1 MKKSQRYLLLL
12 VALAAFGYFAYKFRN
27 AITLEGFR
35 WGMVAASLRHSR
47 VSLLLL
53 GVAVIYICFAIRALR
68 WMRFC
73 RWLGPTKFW
82 NVYSA
87 TLMGFSCIF
96 LLGRAGE
103 PIRPV
108 LIARKDSLSMPGMFG
123 VYVLERI
130 SDAVATLVLAGCAL
144 LVLQRGPL
152 SSIAASQV
160 AGGTSGVS
168 IVQIARSTGVL
179 LFVALIA
186 AIAFL
191 VYFRYH
197 GAGWLAKKLHDSK
210 WRHGWR
216 GKVVL
221 LLEGFSE
228 GLQGIR
234 TWEDFSALTGYTA
247 VHWLLVVS
255 VYVIATHAFG
265 GKLAQLSLGEVIL
278 VVAFTLVGSA
288 VQLPG
293 VGGGAQLAT
302 FLVLTLALGVEKEP
316 AAVFAIVIW
325 LVGFASCCI
334 VGLPLLFR
342 EGWSMGELRRMA
354 QAEERAGEAEL
365 LAEAEN
371 ATESST
377 ASPSGEL
384 PR

>member
-12 VALAAFGYFAYKFRN
+12 VALAAFGYFADKFRN

-47 VSLLLL
+47 VSFLLL
-53 GVAVIYICFAIRALR
+53 GIAGIYVCFAIRARR

-82 NVYSA
+82 SVYSA
-87 TLMGFSCIF
+87 TLMGFSCVF

-130 SDAVATLVLAGCAL
+130 SDAAATLVLAGCAL
-144 LVLQRGPL
+144 LLLQHGSL
-152 SSIAASQV
+152 
-160 AGGTSGVS
+160 AGQSGDGAPGVS
-168 IVQIARSTGVL
+168 IVDIARSTGAL
-179 LFVALIA
+179 LLAGLVAV
-186 AIAFL
+186 IAFL

-197 GAGWLAKKLHDSK
+197 GAGWLAKKLRDAK

-221 LLEGFSE
+221 LLEGFIE

-234 TWEDFSALTGYTA
+234 TWEDLGALTGYTA
-247 VHWLLVVS
+247 MHWLLVVV
-255 VYVIATHAFG
+255 VYELVTHAFPG
-265 GKLAQLSLGEVIL
+265 RLAQLSLGAVVL
-278 VVAFTLVGSA
+278 VLAFTLVGSA

-302 FLVLTLALGVEKEP
+302 FLVLTLVLGVEKEP
-316 AAVFAIVIW
+316 AATAAIVLW

-334 VGLPLLFR
+334 AGLPLLFR

-354 QAEERAGEAEL
+354 QAEEQAGEAEL
-365 LAEAEN
+365 LAEAEHV
-371 ATESST
+371 ADSQT
-377 ASPSGEL
+377 AAKEL

>member
-47 VSLLLL
+47 VSFLLL
-53 GVAVIYICFAIRALR
+53 GIAGIYVCFAIRARR

-82 NVYSA
+82 SVYSA
-87 TLMGFSCIF
+87 TLMGFSCVF

-130 SDAVATLVLAGCAL
+130 SDAAATLVLAGCAL
-144 LVLQRGPL
+144 LLLQHGSL
-152 SSIAASQV
+152 
-160 AGGTSGVS
+160 AGQSGDGAPGVS
-168 IVQIARSTGVL
+168 IVDIARSTGAL
-179 LFVALIA
+179 LLAGLVAV
-186 AIAFL
+186 IAFL

-197 GAGWLAKKLHDSK
+197 GAGWLAKKLRDAK

-221 LLEGFSE
+221 LLEGFIE

-234 TWEDFSALTGYTA
+234 TWEDLGALTGYTA
-247 VHWLLVVS
+247 MHWLLVVV
-255 VYVIATHAFG
+255 VYELVTHAFPG
-265 GKLAQLSLGEVIL
+265 RLAQLSLGAVVL
-278 VVAFTLVGSA
+278 VLAFTLVGSA

-302 FLVLTLALGVEKEP
+302 FLVLTLVLGVEKEP
-316 AAVFAIVIW
+316 AATAAIVLW

-334 VGLPLLFR
+334 AGLPLLFR

-354 QAEERAGEAEL
+354 QAEEQAGEAEL
-365 LAEAEN
+365 LAEAEHV
-371 ATESST
+371 ADSQT
-377 ASPSGEL
+377 AAKEL

>member
-1 MKKSQRYLLLL
+1 MKKSRRYFLLL
-12 VALAAFGYFAYKFRN
+12 VALAAVGYFAYKFRN

-47 VSLLLL
+47 VSFLLL
-53 GVAVIYICFAIRALR
+53 GIAGIYACFAIRALR

-82 NVYSA
+82 NVYST
-87 TLMGFSCIF
+87 TLMGFTCVF

-130 SDAVATLVLAGCAL
+130 SDAAATLVLAGCAL
-144 LVLQRGPL
+144 LMLQHGSLAGLAGRSVDGP
-152 SSIAASQV
+152 
-160 AGGTSGVS
+160 GGVS
-168 IVQIARSTGVL
+168 IVSVARSTGAL
-179 LFVALIA
+179 LLVGLLVV
-186 AIAFL
+186 IAFL

-197 GAGWLAKKLHDSK
+197 GAGWLGRKLHDAK

-221 LLEGFSE
+221 LLEGFIE

-234 TWEDFSALTGYTA
+234 TWEDLGALTGYTA
-247 VHWLLVVS
+247 LHWALVAV
-255 VYVIATHAFG
+255 VYELVTHAFPG
-265 GKLAQLSLGEVIL
+265 RLAQLSFGAVIL
-278 VVAFTLVGSA
+278 VLAFTLVGSA

-302 FLVLTLALGVEKEP
+302 FLVLTLVLGVEKEP
-316 AAVFAIVIW
+316 AATAAIILW
-325 LVGFASCCI
+325 LVAFASCCI
-334 VGLPLLFR
+334 AGLPLLFR

-354 QAEERAGEAEL
+354 QAEEQAGEAEL
-365 LAEAEN
+365 LAEAEH
-371 ATESST
+371 ATDSQ
-377 ASPSGEL
+377 AAAKEL

>member
-1 MKKSQRYLLLL
+1 MKKSRRYLLLL

-47 VSLLLL
+47 VSFLLL
-53 GVAVIYICFAIRALR
+53 GIIIIYVCFAVRALR

-73 RWLGPTKFW
+73 RWLGPSKFW
-82 NVYSA
+82 NVYNA
-87 TLMGFSCIF
+87 TLMGFACIF

-144 LVLQRGPL
+144 LVLQHGSLAGLAGR
-152 SSIAASQV
+152 SVDAA
-160 AGGTSGVS
+160 GGVS
-168 IVQIARSTGVL
+168 IVEIARSTGVL
-179 LFVALIA
+179 LLVALVAVIG
-186 AIAFL
+186 FL

-197 GAGWLAKKLHDSK
+197 GAGWLARKLHDAK
-210 WRHGWR
+210 WKHGWR
-216 GKVVL
+216 GRVVL
-221 LLEGFSE
+221 LLEGFIE

-234 TWEDFSALTGYTA
+234 TWEDLGALAGYTA
-247 VHWLLVVS
+247 LHWVLVAV
-255 VYVIATHAFG
+255 VYELVTHAFG
-265 GKLAQLSLGEVIL
+265 GRLAQLSLGAVIL
-278 VVAFTLVGSA
+278 VLAFTLVGSA

-302 FLVLTLALGVEKEP
+302 FLVLTLVLGVEKEP
-316 AAVFAIVIW
+316 AATAAIVLW
-325 LVGFASCCI
+325 LVAFASSCI
-334 VGLPLLFR
+334 AGLPLLFR

-354 QAEERAGEAEL
+354 QAEEQAGEAEL
-365 LAEAEN
+365 LAEAEH
-371 ATESST
+371 ATESQG
-377 ASPSGEL
+377 AAKESPQ
-384 PR
+384 

>member
-1 MKKSQRYLLLL
+1 MKKSRRYLLLL
-12 VALAAFGYFAYKFRN
+12 VALTAFGYFAYKFRN

-47 VSLLLL
+47 ISFLLL
-53 GVAVIYICFAIRALR
+53 GIAVIYVCFAIRALR

-82 NVYSA
+82 SVYSA
-87 TLMGFSCIF
+87 TLMGFTCLF

-123 VYVLERI
+123 VFVLERI
-130 SDAVATLVLAGCAL
+130 SDAAAALVLAGCAL
-144 LVLQRGPL
+144 LMLQHGPL
-152 SSIAASQV
+152 SSMATGHSFD
-160 AGGTSGVS
+160 AGGAS
-168 IVQIARSTGVL
+168 IVSIARSTGAALLAVL
-179 LFVALIA
+179 VA

-197 GAGWLAKKLHDSK
+197 GARWLARKLHDAR
-210 WRHGWR
+210 WRRGWR

-221 LLEGFSE
+221 VLEGFIE

-234 TWEDFSALTGYTA
+234 TWGDLGALAGYTA
-247 VHWLLVVS
+247 LHWVLVAV
-255 VYVIATHAFG
+255 VYELVTHAFG
-265 GKLAQLSLGEVIL
+265 GRLAQLSFGAVIL
-278 VVAFTLVGSA
+278 VLAFTLVGSA

-302 FLVLTLALGVEKEP
+302 FLVLTLVLGVEKEP
-316 AAVFAIVIW
+316 AATAAIVLW
-325 LVGFASCCI
+325 LVAFASCCI
-334 VGLPLLFR
+334 AGLPLLLR

-354 QAEERAGEAEL
+354 QAEEQAGEAEL
-365 LAEAEN
+365 LAEAEHVGESQT
-371 ATESST
+371 ATK
-377 ASPSGEL
+377 EL

>member
-1 MKKSQRYLLLL
+1 MKKSRTYLLLL
-12 VALAAFGYFAYKFRN
+12 VTLTAVGYFAYKFRN

-35 WGMVAASLRHSR
+35 WGMVVASLRHSR
-47 VSLLLL
+47 VSFLLL
-53 GVAVIYICFAIRALR
+53 GIAGIYVCFAIRALR

-73 RWLGPTKFW
+73 RWLRPTRFW

-87 TLMGFSCIF
+87 TLMGFTCVF

-103 PIRPV
+103 PVRPV
-108 LIARKDSLSMPGMFG
+108 LIARKDSLSMAGMFG

-144 LVLQRGPL
+144 LMLQHGSL
-152 SSIAASQV
+152 AGLTGHSVEGAAS
-160 AGGTSGVS
+160 AS
-168 IVQIARSTGVL
+168 IVRIARSTGVL
-179 LFVALIA
+179 LLAGLVAV
-186 AIAFL
+186 IAFL

-197 GAGWLAKKLHDSK
+197 GAGWLARKLDDSK

-221 LLEGFSE
+221 LLEGFIE

-234 TWEDFSALTGYTA
+234 TWEDLGALAGYTA
-247 VHWLLVVS
+247 MHWLLVAV
-255 VYVIATHAFG
+255 VYDLVTHAFG
-265 GKLAQLSLGEVIL
+265 GKLAQLSLGTVIL
-278 VVAFTLVGSA
+278 VLAFTLVGSA

-302 FLVLTLALGVEKEP
+302 FLVLTLVLGVEKEP
-316 AAVFAIVIW
+316 AATAAIILW
-325 LVGFASCCI
+325 LVTFASCCI
-334 VGLPLLFR
+334 AGLPLLFR

-354 QAEERAGEAEL
+354 QAEEEAGEAEL
-365 LAEAEN
+365 LAEAEH
-371 ATESST
+371 ATNSQ
-377 ASPSGEL
+377 AAAKEL